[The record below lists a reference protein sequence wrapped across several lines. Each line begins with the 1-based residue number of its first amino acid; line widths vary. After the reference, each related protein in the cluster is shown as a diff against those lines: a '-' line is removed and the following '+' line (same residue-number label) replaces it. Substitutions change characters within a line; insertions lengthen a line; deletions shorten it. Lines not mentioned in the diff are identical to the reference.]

1 MSSVRAKIPDLVFQ
15 VYGRPLHPELFEVTQ
30 TRTVQRGPYE
40 ARIDITTCGHVITW
54 TCEGGITL
62 TEVAAAASHPLPQ
75 RRRLL
80 SYKLKGER
88 SDHVQCRGGANYQ
101 VNFQLEPVDPE
112 VFWGFQ
118 TELANDGEREGMLHL
133 FTASGRMA
141 LGGLSL
147 IKLETRPRKMLVQTF
162 HTFPDDF
169 AVVKSQSMFEMPGWK
184 A

>member
-1 MSSVRAKIPDLVFQ
+1 LVFQ

-30 TRTVQRGPYE
+30 TRTVQRGGYE

-54 TCEGGITL
+54 KYGGIVL
-62 TEVAAAASHPLPQ
+62 TEVASAASHPLPQ

-88 SDHVQCRGGANYQ
+88 SDQVQCRGGARYQ

-112 VFWGFQ
+112 VFWGYQ
-118 TELANDGEREGMLHL
+118 QELASEGEHQGMLHL
-133 FTASGRMA
+133 FAASGRLA
-141 LGGLSL
+141 IGGLSY
-147 IKLETRPRKMLVQTF
+147 INVETRPSKMLVQTF

-169 AVVKSQSMFEMPGWK
+169 AVVKSQSIFELPGRK

>member
-1 MSSVRAKIPDLVFQ
+1 VSSVRAKIPDLVFQ

-40 ARIDITTCGHVITW
+40 ARIDITSCGHVVTW
-54 TCEGGITL
+54 KYEGITL
-62 TEVAAAASHPLPQ
+62 TEVATSASHPLPQ

-88 SDHVQCRGGANYQ
+88 SDQVQCRGGAIYQ

-118 TELANDGEREGMLHL
+118 TELANDGDREGMLHL
-133 FTASGRMA
+133 FTPTGRMA

-169 AVVKSQSMFEMPGWK
+169 AVVKSQSIFELPGRK
-184 A
+184 G

>member
-1 MSSVRAKIPDLVFQ
+1 VSSVRAKIPDLVFQ

-30 TRTVQRGPYE
+30 TRTIQRGAYE
-40 ARIDITTCGHVITW
+40 ARIDITTCGHVVTW
-54 TCEGGITL
+54 KCQGLTL
-62 TEVAAAASHPLPQ
+62 TEVTADASDPLPQ

-80 SYKLKGER
+80 SYKIKGER
-88 SDHVQCRGGANYQ
+88 ADRVQCRGGATYQ
-101 VNFQLEPVDPE
+101 VNFQLEPIEPE
-112 VFWGFQ
+112 IFWGFQ

-133 FTASGRMA
+133 FSASGRMS

-147 IKLETRPRKMLVQTF
+147 IKLETRPRAMLVQTF

-169 AVVKSQSMFEMPGWK
+169 AVVKSQSLFELPGRK